1 METFK
6 ISYLAVQFPCP
17 PKVRKIPN
25 INFRGVLFLP
35 VCLKLSW
42 TKHILNGSV
51 NGNLTGT
58 CHNELPRK
66 ANGEEKKE
74 QFQQAKSEVWCNCA
88 GILNGVGLLGPNSP
102 CQDMR
107 HGQWRPP
114 GCWGKGLRFG
124 HMSSC
129 WTRWNGCT
137 DSWICSCL
145 SVQAQDA
152 ANNSYL
158 IDKRLLHFLV
168 VGLGT

>member
-1 METFK
+1 MPPQSSENSKYKFQGSHFPPGLLETFLNK
-6 ISYLAVQFPCP
+6 THTKWFCKWESYRNVPQ
-17 PKVRKIPN
+17 
-25 INFRGVLFLP
+25 
-35 VCLKLSW
+35 W
-42 TKHILNGSV
+42 TATKGKWCRFER
-51 NGNLTGT
+51 LTVA
-58 CHNELPRK
+58 K
-66 ANGEEKKE
+66 KKKE

-88 GILNGVGLLGPNSP
+88 GILNGVDLLGPNSP

-114 GCWGKGLRFG
+114 RCWGKGLRFG

-152 ANNSYL
+152 ASNSYL